1 MGNPYKSKV
10 KVNTLKAKASKVE
23 NTEPDAPVRQTPE
36 GSISEILEWV
46 GDDKSRAETAL
57 IEEMD
62 GKNRKTLITSLNEL
76 LGE

>member
-10 KVNTLKAKASKVE
+10 KVNTLKSQPNPQPE
-23 NTEPDAPVRQTPE
+23 EPVRQTPD

-57 IEEMD
+57 LEEMD
-62 GKNRKTLITSLNEL
+62 GKNRKTLISSLNEL